1 MSIKNLPA
9 MARLTKGVIKEAQ
22 MLAVGVLM
30 VGLAVALG
38 PTPSVYA
45 FGLLVNSAGDQTD
58 ANLGDGIC
66 QTANNNCTLR
76 AAIMEANTS
85 ALGSTITFSSNMTIT
100 PGSPLPPLT
109 VNLVSII
116 GQGAVV
122 LDGSSL
128 SAVSAGLELQGSS
141 FHTIQTLEIRNFTHG
156 ILIEGVSSIANRNVI
171 GTNGDGINDATEG
184 LTFTGNNTAVTI
196 IGAFATGNIVAGNQI
211 GPQNQ
216 TGVVFDDQANGNL
229 IGTDGD
235 GVSDN
240 LERNVISGNEGV
252 GILLG
257 SGASDNIVSGNYIG
271 LAANGTALGNGA
283 DGVKLTGGAHHNV
296 IGTNS
301 DGVGDDHEGNV
312 ISANLAAGIV
322 IEGVSRNRIAGNYIG
337 TDSSGSNPMGN
348 SFSGIWVVDSDNHT
362 IGADGDGISDT
373 VEANVISANGSNGIV
388 LLRTFQIYVTGN
400 FIGTD
405 NTASIPL
412 GNGDHGVVIVPPE
425 EGDSAGLNVIGG
437 QKSITSSQ
445 FSPDL
450 GNVIAYNQHSG
461 IIVNSTGGG
470 PESTN
475 TILYNAIFSNGDLGI
490 DLDQDGVTFNDFLDP
505 DTGPHSLQNFPQI
518 QLASSNGVS
527 TFIQAAMFDTIAN
540 EDYRVQ
546 FFSSPACDPSG
557 FGEGKLFLG
566 EAFVTTD
573 GNGNAPF
580 GPVSFPGATL
590 VGHFVTATAS
600 VEVVPGTMS

>member
-22 MLAVGVLM
+22 MLAVGVLL

-128 SAVSAGLELQGSS
+128 SAISAGLELQGSS

-322 IEGVSRNRIAGNYIG
+322 IEEKKRS
-337 TDSSGSNPMGN
+337 
-348 SFSGIWVVDSDNHT
+348 
-362 IGADGDGISDT
+362 
-373 VEANVISANGSNGIV
+373 E
-388 LLRTFQIYVTGN
+388 
-400 FIGTD
+400 
-405 NTASIPL
+405 
-412 GNGDHGVVIVPPE
+412 
-425 EGDSAGLNVIGG
+425 
-437 QKSITSSQ
+437 
-445 FSPDL
+445 
-450 GNVIAYNQHSG
+450 
-461 IIVNSTGGG
+461 
-470 PESTN
+470 
-475 TILYNAIFSNGDLGI
+475 
-490 DLDQDGVTFNDFLDP
+490 
-505 DTGPHSLQNFPQI
+505 
-518 QLASSNGVS
+518 
-527 TFIQAAMFDTIAN
+527 
-540 EDYRVQ
+540 
-546 FFSSPACDPSG
+546 
-557 FGEGKLFLG
+557 
-566 EAFVTTD
+566 
-573 GNGNAPF
+573 
-580 GPVSFPGATL
+580 
-590 VGHFVTATAS
+590 
-600 VEVVPGTMS
+600 